1 MRRLS
6 PRSTRAYT
14 PCPDTP
20 LFLSFEGSSHKADA
34 LRLANRIQTGDLARA
49 SASVRAVA
57 LANCARYLA
66 RDDDV
71 SVAEGPLG
79 AATALE
85 SSEIAAIARAF
96 LQARSDA
103 EGGLAGLAPIDS
115 PAQPTAAL
123 QTVLNPAR
131 PAGRAAW
138 HKTAVTRLALHH
150 P

>member
-1 MRRLS
+1 MK
-6 PRSTRAYT
+6 RSR
-14 PCPDTP
+14 
-20 LFLSFEGSSHKADA
+20 FFEGSSHKADA

-71 SVAEGPLG
+71 SVAEGLLG
-79 AATALE
+79 AATALA

-103 EGGLAGLAPIDS
+103 EGGLAVLAPIDS
-115 PAQPTAAL
+115 PAKRRSEEHTSEL
-123 QTVLNPAR
+123 QSLMSITYSVFCLKKKNNSSTTNHHIISR
-131 PAGRAAW
+131 
-138 HKTAVTRLALHH
+138 VT
-150 P
+150 

>member
-1 MRRLS
+1 MK
-6 PRSTRAYT
+6 RSR
-14 PCPDTP
+14 
-20 LFLSFEGSSHKADA
+20 FFEVSSHKADA

-71 SVAEGPLG
+71 SVAEGLLG

-103 EGGLAGLAPIDS
+103 EGGLAVLAPIDS
-115 PAQPTAAL
+115 RSEEHTSEL
-123 QTVLNPAR
+123 QSLMR
-131 PAGRAAW
+131 
-138 HKTAVTRLALHH
+138 HSYAVFCLKKKSEEDRI
-150 P
+150 